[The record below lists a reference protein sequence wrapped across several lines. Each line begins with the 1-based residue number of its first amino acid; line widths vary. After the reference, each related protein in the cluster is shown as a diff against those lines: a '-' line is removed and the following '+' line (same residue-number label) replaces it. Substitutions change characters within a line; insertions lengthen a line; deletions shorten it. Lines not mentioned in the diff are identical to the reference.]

1 MSFEAD
7 LNAHLMAD
15 AAINTVTG
23 DRIWPLVRDEGSDL
37 PAITHQ
43 VVTPMPA
50 TDLDG
55 DDTTLFNY
63 RVQVDIWA
71 HSYDAVR
78 TLAELV
84 RTRMKTPATTF
95 SSLSLS
101 GGGGDD
107 YEPETKI
114 YRVSMDF
121 SMWYSAP

>member
-7 LNAHLMAD
+7 LSAHLAAD
-15 AAINTVTG
+15 GTITAITQ
-23 DRIWPLVRDEGSDL
+23 DRIWPLIRDEGSDL
-37 PAITHQ
+37 PAISHQ
-43 VVTPMPA
+43 VVTAMPA

-63 RVQVDIWA
+63 RVQMDIWA
-71 HSYDAVR
+71 YSYDAAR

-84 RTRMKTPATTF
+84 RTRLKTPAATF
-95 SSLSLS
+95 SALSQP

-114 YRVSMDF
+114 FRVSMDF